1 MADFAGKLYKYDRS
15 ENLEAFLDSIGVQGE
30 SRTGY
35 INSKPDI
42 KLVKNGDG
50 SFTLNIAV
58 GERTISNTFKS
69 GVEFD
74 EKLPALTCKST
85 VTVQSNKLVQVQK
98 FPSGKVVTITM
109 EFLPTELK
117 TVSTVEGWAG
127 SATRY
132 FKAA

>member
-15 ENLEAFLDSIGVQGE
+15 ENIEAFLDSINVQGE
-30 SRTGY
+30 ARAGY
-35 INSKPDI
+35 INSRPDI
-42 KLVKNGDG
+42 KLVNNGDG
-50 SFTLNIAV
+50 SFTFDIIL

-74 EKLPALTCKST
+74 ENMAGIMTTFT
-85 VTVQSNKLVQVQK
+85 VESNKLVQVQK
-98 FPSGKVVTITM
+98 FPSGKVVTITR
-109 EFLPTELK
+109 EFSPTELK
-117 TVSTVEGWAG
+117 TVSTVEGWTG